1 MRYHYGEGGRHMK
14 IIKENSLFYLHSK
27 AMTMI
32 IEEQAGYL
40 FLRYIGRQVT
50 QYHHANA
57 VVLKDHAFSGNPWPE
72 RRDFSLD
79 TQRLLIGQHGLGD
92 FRQPS
97 IRIQHGNNEVTDFR
111 YVSYQITPGII
122 ESEGLPSPYATAEE
136 ATTLTLTLEDN
147 VAGLALMLHFTVYKN
162 SEAISSFSEVKN
174 LGLDTV
180 VIHQL
185 HSVML
190 DLPKDDYDLITFQGA
205 YAREK
210 TLRRQPVNQGTFRVS
225 SNRGASGHAQTP
237 AAILTQPSTTDDHG
251 DALAIQLMYSGNFE
265 LLCQQSQLNDLRLSL
280 GLNHENFEWTLEAGQ
295 QFNSPVAL
303 IHFSSEGLNALSQS
317 SHAFIRQHIIPE
329 QFAQVE
335 RPILVNNWEATY
347 FDFNREKLLSI
358 ADRASDLGIELFVLD
373 DGWFGQRQDD
383 NSSLGDWQVNERKI
397 QGSLTELIAKV
408 KAKNLQ
414 FGLWLEPEMLS
425 EDSDLYRQHP
435 DWAIQLPERPH
446 TYSRNQ
452 LVLNYANPEVV
463 NYMKALLDALLT
475 QHEIDYIK
483 WDMNRNI
490 TNIGNGEDYAASK
503 MQSHQYMLGLYS
515 LVDYLTSKHKHILF
529 ESCSGGG
536 GRNDLGM
543 MRYFP
548 QVWSSD
554 NTDAISRLNIQH
566 GSSFLHPVISM
577 GAHVSA
583 VPNHQMNRLTD
594 LKTRGDVAMMGNLG
608 YELDLNLLTPEEK
621 QAVKEQVT
629 RYKIVR
635 PIVQLGQ
642 QYRLMHTA
650 NETAVQFNYEQQVLL
665 TYVKVLSTYEEMETT
680 VKLKGLEENSLYRLE
695 ASDHIYSGAEL
706 MYAGLTMDP
715 PRGDFQSLQLLL
727 TVVDPMK

>member
-1 MRYHYGEGGRHMK
+1 MEKGDVHMK

-40 FLRYIGRQVT
+40 FLRYIGRKVT

-136 ATTLTLTLEDN
+136 ATTLTLTLEDS

-162 SEAISSFSEVKN
+162 SEAITSFSEVKN

-190 DLPKDDYDLITFQGA
+190 DLPKDDYELITFQGA

-317 SHAFIRQHIIPE
+317 SHEFIRQHIIPE

-358 ADRASDLGIELFVLD
+358 ADRASELGIELFVLD

-435 DWAIQLPERPH
+435 DWAIQLPGRPH

-463 NYMKALLDALLT
+463 NYMKALLDELLT

-490 TNIGNGEDYAASK
+490 TNIGNGEDYAASM

>member
-40 FLRYIGRQVT
+40 FLRYIGRKVT

-136 ATTLTLTLEDN
+136 AMTLTLTLEDS

-280 GLNHENFEWTLEAGQ
+280 GLNHENFEWTLEGGQ

-317 SHAFIRQHIIPE
+317 SHEFIRQHIIPE

-358 ADRASDLGIELFVLD
+358 ADRASELGIELFVLD

-435 DWAIQLPERPH
+435 DWAIQLPGRPH

-463 NYMKALLDALLT
+463 NYMKALLDELLT

-490 TNIGNGEDYAASK
+490 TNIGNGEDYAASM